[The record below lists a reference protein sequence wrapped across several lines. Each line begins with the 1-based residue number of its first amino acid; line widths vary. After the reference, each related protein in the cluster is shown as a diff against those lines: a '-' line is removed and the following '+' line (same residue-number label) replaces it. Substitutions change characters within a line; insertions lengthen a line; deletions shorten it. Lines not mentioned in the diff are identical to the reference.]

1 MKYYPISINSTDKK
15 VLVLGGGQIASRKIK
30 SLLRGKFE
38 IYVLAEDFDQDL
50 VDLVRLYPHRLHLKG
65 QVLRKDFVFMGYDLL
80 VIATGDPDLNQAME
94 DYAKTK
100 KILYVRCDKRGD
112 SSFIMEKILQRG
124 PIHGSLSSDGL
135 SPTLTMLIGQEVQD
149 FLEDYDLEKL
159 DLLTQVRDKLM
170 DLDPQDRSQIVK
182 DLFKQD
188 KDAVKKYLEEK
199 NENQTRDPEE
209 QPGSG
214 SDPASGQDA

>member
-1 MKYYPISINSTDKK
+1 MKYYPISIDSTDKK

-30 SLLRGKFE
+30 SLLRGEFE

-149 FLEDYDLEKL
+149 FLEGYDLEKL

-188 KDAVKKYLEEK
+188 KDTVKKYLEEK
-199 NENQTRDPEE
+199 NEDQTRDPEE

-214 SDPASGQDA
+214 ADPASGQDA

>member
-30 SLLRGKFE
+30 SLLRGEFE